1 MAGELG
7 VPGVAVPSTQ
17 LLSGEP
23 VERECCDP
31 YTLLNQRWRSGSGE
45 REGRDVKDL
54 LSSLFLQNPI
64 LLGPAT
70 TMCLSRDVL
79 QPPSIFL
86 PLALLL
92 YRDMSCS

>member
-1 MAGELG
+1 MKMAGELG
-7 VPGVAVPSTQ
+7 VPSTC
-17 LLSGEP
+17 LLSGEL
-23 VERECCDP
+23 VEDEHCDP

-54 LSSLFLQNPI
+54 LLSFFLQNRI
-64 LLGPAT
+64 LSGPAA

-92 YRDMSCS
+92 YRDISCS